1 MLKTFATSYHIKAVI
16 REDQLFTFCYQI
28 NPRTYA
34 KVNTKVSTVLK
45 ERAY

>member
-1 MLKTFATSYHIKAVI
+1 MFKALATSYHIKAVI

-28 NPRTYA
+28 NPLTYA
-34 KVNTKVSTVLK
+34 KVNAKVSTVLK